1 MEWFKE
7 IFNQV
12 SSLFKWWVIVLPWE
26 RGIRVRMGKHPK
38 ELGPGIHFRIPYFD
52 SVYVQPIRLTFV
64 NFSPQT
70 LTTKKGD
77 LLTIQMIVGYSIK
90 DISQLYNSVSEV
102 QSVVCGKVMG
112 RVAQYIT
119 ENEDCSPE
127 GIAADAKK
135 VLSELGWGLNVSD
148 VEVVTFAKTKTYRLI
163 QEPGWMAGGQSLETK
178 R

>member
-7 IFNQV
+7 LFNQV
-12 SSLFKWWVIVLPWE
+12 SSLFKWWVIILPWE
-26 RGIRVRMGKHPK
+26 RGLRIRMGNRVK
-38 ELGPGIHFRIPYFD
+38 ELQPGMHFRIPYLD
-52 SVYVQPIRLTFV
+52 SVYAQPIRLTFV

-90 DISQLYNSVSEV
+90 NISQLYNSVSEV
-102 QSVVCGKVMG
+102 QSVISGKVMG

-119 ENEDCSPE
+119 ENDDCTPE
-127 GIAADAKK
+127 AIAQDARK
-135 VLSELGWGLNVSD
+135 VLSELGWGLTISD
-148 VEVVTFAKTKTYRLI
+148 VEVITFAKTKTYRLI
-163 QEPGWMAGGQSLETK
+163 QEPGWMAAGQHLETK